1 MFVSVNIFG
10 RIVNCWIYRCDLM
23 LIIRRQDM
31 ISVNYQ
37 IKYLYNYKLQWS
49 FIKFIKVRSVIIL
62 WSITIIV
69 KNWKS
74 NKSTWNSLLN
84 EFFYQFRWPTN
95 NSSSFI
101 SNYRSFHNFRIIW
114 YKFNDL
120 IIIHIWRINTKGLK
134 VRVVTA
140 D

>member
-1 MFVSVNIFG
+1 MSVNILG
-10 RIVNCWIYRCDLM
+10 RIVNFWIYRYGNM
-23 LIIRRQDM
+23 LIFRRWNM

-37 IKYLYNYKLQWS
+37 IEYLYKYKLQWS
-49 FIKFIKVRSVIIL
+49 IVKFTIIWSVIIL
-62 WSITIIV
+62 WSITVIV

-74 NKSTWNSLLN
+74 NKSTSNSLLN

-95 NSSSFI
+95 NSSRFI

-120 IIIHIWRINTKGLK
+120 IKIHIWKINTKGLK